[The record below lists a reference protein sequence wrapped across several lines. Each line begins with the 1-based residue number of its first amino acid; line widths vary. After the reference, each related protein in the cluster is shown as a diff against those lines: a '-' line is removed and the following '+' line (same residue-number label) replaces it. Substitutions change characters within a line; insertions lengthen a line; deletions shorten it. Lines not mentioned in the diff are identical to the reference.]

1 MFKLLRLIRNFIML
15 IALCVVIYIIYMFN
29 PFTNHATDQK
39 INHETSNAQTY
50 NLEDNQLFKN
60 IPASQIKNVFNF
72 MDKQEFM
79 SVSGITRMGYN
90 QDYLVGQRGNDFIF
104 YHFGDQQV
112 LVFKTEQDLNA
123 YMNTK
128 GVQIQLKDQNA
139 Y

>member
-1 MFKLLRLIRNFIML
+1 MIRNFIML
-15 IALCVVIYIIYMFN
+15 IALCVVIYIIYMYN
-29 PFTNHATDQK
+29 PFTNHSTEQQ

-79 SVSGITRMGYN
+79 SVSGLTRMGYN
-90 QDYLVGQRGNDFIF
+90 QDYLIGQRGNDFIF